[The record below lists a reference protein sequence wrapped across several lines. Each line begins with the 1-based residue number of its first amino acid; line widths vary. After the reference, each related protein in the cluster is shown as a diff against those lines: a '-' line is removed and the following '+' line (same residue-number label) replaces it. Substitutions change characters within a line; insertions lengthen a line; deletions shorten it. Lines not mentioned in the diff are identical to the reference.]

1 MIDPHI
7 MFSGAY
13 EHSVDNKGRTVI
25 PAKFRAKL
33 GEKFVLTKGLNGC
46 LWIFSDRE
54 WPEVQ
59 QKLTPKSFLD
69 QKGIMLERFFLG
81 SAVECAPDRQG
92 RVAIPSHLLNYA
104 GIEMEGDIW
113 VVGLSDKIEVWSKTR
128 WEKLNAGLTDDVL
141 AQLADSTLPPGGNLP
156 PSG

>member
-1 MIDPHI
+1 

-33 GEKFVLTKGLNGC
+33 GERFILTKGLNGC
-46 LWIFSDRE
+46 LWVFSERA
-54 WPEVQ
+54 WPDVQ

-69 QKGIMLERFFLG
+69 QRGIMLERFFLG

-92 RVAIPSHLLNYA
+92 RVAFPSPLLTHA
-104 GIEMEGDIW
+104 GIEPESGIW
-113 VVGLSDKIEVWSKTR
+113 IVGLSDKIEIWSKAK
-128 WEKLNAGLTDDVL
+128 WEELNAGLTDEVL
-141 AQLADSTLPPGGNLP
+141 AKLAMEVDGVQD
-156 PSG
+156 